1 MKKLLLTL
9 LLALPFMA
17 QAASDDSKYL
27 KGAVPEENGIVT
39 FRQTFSVPGKSQADI
54 FPVMA
59 AYVKSLVKGSVP
71 NSLRARVVSED
82 AATGEIVARVEEYM
96 VFKKKPLYLDRA
108 QFRFMLNTKCTPEG
122 KVIMTLTQIAYG
134 YDENSEGVTQTT
146 IKAEEWITD
155 TQAINKAGNKL
166 YPRSGK
172 FRRKTVDRVEEIFAK
187 AREAFEQPEV
197 QVVKKSATIVE

>member
-9 LLALPFMA
+9 LLAIPFMA
-17 QAASDDSKYL
+17 QAATDDSKYL
-27 KGAVPEENGIVT
+27 KGAVPEENGIVI

-59 AYVKSLVKGSVP
+59 TYVKSLVKGSVP

-108 QFRFMLNTKCTPEG
+108 QFRFLLDTKCTPDG
-122 KVIMTLTQIAYG
+122 KVTMTLTQVTYG

-155 TQAINKAGNKL
+155 AQAINKSGNKL

-197 QVVKKSATIVE
+197 QVVKKVTTVVE